1 MSDFSALLEHQHIW
15 RARDL
20 TESQELERAVGIS
33 SGSTELDRFLY
44 NRGWPCSGLVE
55 ILHDA
60 YGLGELRLLIPGL
73 AQLNRKEDR
82 WIAWVNPPFVP
93 YAPALDA
100 CGIDID
106 RVLLVY
112 PQSHRKAL
120 WAIEKIL
127 ESGSCGA
134 LLAWLD
140 EDELQEK
147 HLQRIQARARDG
159 RVWSTLFRPLR
170 AGRKASPAELR
181 IRIDAA
187 STVKQD
193 ALTVSIVKRRGGWA
207 IPVVSVDL
215 HIRPDSP
222 SLECMLE
229 RWSQWR
235 RSNRD
240 GTL

>member
-1 MSDFSALLEHQHIW
+1 MSDLSSLLEHQHIW
-15 RARDL
+15 RACDL
-20 TESQELERAVGIS
+20 TESQELERPVGIS
-33 SGSTELDRFLY
+33 SGSTELDRLLY
-44 NRGWPCSGLVE
+44 HRGWPRGGLVE
-55 ILHDA
+55 VLHDA
-60 YGLGELRLLIPGL
+60 YGFGELRLLIPGL
-73 AQLNRKEDR
+73 AQLNREEDR

-112 PQSHRKAL
+112 PQSHRNAL

-134 LLAWLD
+134 LLGWLD

-147 HLQRIQARARDG
+147 HLQRLQARARDG

-170 AGRKASPAELR
+170 AVRKPSPAELR

-187 STVKQD
+187 PDIQRGELSI
-193 ALTVSIVKRRGGWA
+193 SIVKRRGGWA
-207 IPVVSVDL
+207 VPLVSVEL

-222 SLECMLE
+222 SHEGMLE
-229 RWSQWR
+229 QWSQWR
-235 RSNRD
+235 QSDSSRS
-240 GTL
+240 L